1 MVVRLGLGKVT
12 RDVFER
18 CVLPYIPLEGN
29 LELDGST
36 VNLQGR
42 TVIAHSP
49 SIGVPPEP
57 LGFFAF
63 HYAAC
68 NVAVRFGKPKYI
80 STGIYLPLN
89 STEEELVTI
98 VKSLGSEAIKYG
110 VKIVAGQTA
119 TYYGLQI
126 PFVSTTCFGEVVRVS
141 AKPTVGDKVF
151 LVGKVGGEAV
161 WLKRLSLGR
170 NTDNWRNF
178 TSYPAILGLQN
189 VEGVKVM
196 HDVSEGG
203 VKGALAEV
211 LSDIQLGL
219 SFSSENLHYAEDT
232 IELEQDVLRAP
243 TYGSLIVAA
252 SHNATESIL
261 NTCNKI
267 GYQCS
272 ELGALLKRTGL
283 RVNGDLVEPNAR
295 GYIDELYGAFKK
307 QP

>member
-1 MVVRLGLGKVT
+1 
-12 RDVFER
+12 
-18 CVLPYIPLEGN
+18 
-29 LELDGST
+29 
-36 VNLQGR
+36 
-42 TVIAHSP
+42 
-49 SIGVPPEP
+49 
-57 LGFFAF
+57 
-63 HYAAC
+63 
-68 NVAVRFGKPKYI
+68 
-80 STGIYLPLN
+80 
-89 STEEELVTI
+89 
-98 VKSLGSEAIKYG
+98 
-110 VKIVAGQTA
+110 
-119 TYYGLQI
+119 
-126 PFVSTTCFGEVVRVS
+126 VRVS
-141 AKPTVGDKVF
+141 AKPTVGDKIF

-243 TYGSLIVAA
+243 TYGTLIVAA
-252 SHNATESIL
+252 SHDATDGIFD
-261 NTCNKI
+261 TCSKL
-267 GYQCS
+267 GYQCA

-283 RVNGDLVEPNAR
+283 RVNGDIVEPNAR
-295 GYIDELYGAFKK
+295 GHIDELYGIFKK
-307 QP
+307 

>member
-36 VNLQGR
+36 VKLQGR

-243 TYGSLIVAA
+243 TYGTLIVAA
-252 SHNATESIL
+252 SHDATDGIFD
-261 NTCNKI
+261 TCSKL
-267 GYQCS
+267 GYQCA

-283 RVNGDLVEPNAR
+283 RVNGDIVEPNAR
-295 GYIDELYGAFKK
+295 GHIDELYGIFKK
-307 QP
+307 

>member
-18 CVLPYIPLEGN
+18 CVLPYIPLEAN

-36 VNLQGR
+36 VHLPGR

-80 STGIYLPLN
+80 STGIYLPLS
-89 STEEELVTI
+89 STEEDLVTI
-98 VKSLGSEAIKYG
+98 VKSLGSEAKKYG

-119 TYYGLQI
+119 TYYGLEI
-126 PFVSTTCFGEVVRVS
+126 PFVSTTCLGEVMKVP
-141 AKPTVGDKVF
+141 AKPNFGDKIF

-161 WLKRLSLGR
+161 WLKRLSEGR
-170 NTDNWRNF
+170 NTDDWQSF
-178 TSYPAILGLQN
+178 TSYPAILELQN
-189 VEGVKVM
+189 VEGVKMM

-203 VKGALAEV
+203 VKGALVEV
-211 LSDIQLGL
+211 LRDINLGL
-219 SFSSENLHYAEDT
+219 SFNSSNLFYSDNTE
-232 IELEQDVLRAP
+232 ELEQDVLRAP
-243 TYGSLIVAA
+243 SYGTLIVAA
-252 SHNATESIL
+252 SKNATNGIL
-261 NTCNKI
+261 EKCSKL
-267 GYQCS
+267 GYNCV
-272 ELGALLKRTGL
+272 ELGDLLKRIGL
-283 RVNGDLVEPNAR
+283 RVNGDLVEPNVR
-295 GYIDELYGAFKK
+295 GYIDELYGVFK
-307 QP
+307 

>member
-1 MVVRLGLGKVT
+1 MVVKLGLGKVT

-18 CVLPYIPLEGN
+18 CVLPYVPLEGN

-89 STEEELVTI
+89 STEEDLITI
-98 VKSLGSEAIKYG
+98 VMSLGVEAKKYG

-119 TYYGLQI
+119 TYYGLEI
-126 PFVSTTCFGEVVRVS
+126 PFVSTTCLGEVVRVS
-141 AKPTVGDKVF
+141 AKPVIGDKIF

-161 WLKRLSLGR
+161 WLKRLSEGSY
-170 NTDNWRNF
+170 TDSWRNF

-189 VEGVKVM
+189 IEGVKMM

-203 VKGALAEV
+203 VKGALVEV
-211 LSDIQLGL
+211 LRDINMGL
-219 SFSSENLHYAEDT
+219 SFSSGNLHYAENV

-243 TYGSLIVAA
+243 TYGALIVVA
-252 SHNATESIL
+252 SHDATEGIFD
-261 NTCNKI
+261 TCSKL
-267 GYQCS
+267 GYPCS

-283 RVNGDLVEPNAR
+283 RVNGDLVESNAR
-295 GYIDELYGAFKK
+295 GNIDELYGAFKNRT
-307 QP
+307 